1 MIPYHL
7 DYDDSVWLPVP
18 SEPTEQ
24 WPDEL
29 VEHYRSGLGGMSP
42 ALADA
47 LRRVAETATAMR
59 TELTGQLLVFC
70 PPHLAPAIGFV
81 GVQVVEDADTGLDE
95 AVLDDPAGV
104 LLPNVEDV
112 TDPYWGDG
120 RRAAVV
126 TDSSKPGIQGGRFN
140 YAFRRSDSLLI
151 ATAIAD
157 TIPYAT
163 TMLAHSDRLVTAVRL
178 EENA

>member
-18 SEPTEQ
+18 EQPTEE

-29 VEHYRSGLGGMSP
+29 VAHYTRGLGGMSP
-42 ALADA
+42 TLADA

-59 TELTGQLLVFC
+59 TELTDQLLVFC

-81 GVQVVEDADTGLDE
+81 GVQVVEDPDTGLDD
-95 AVLDDPAGV
+95 AVAGDPTGV
-104 LLPNVEDV
+104 LLPNVEAVADE
-112 TDPYWGDG
+112 YWGEG
-120 RRAAVV
+120 RRAAIV
-126 TDSSKPGIQGGRFN
+126 TESSKPGIQAGRFN
-140 YAFRRSDSLLI
+140 YAFRRADSLLV

-163 TMLAHSDRLVTAVRL
+163 TMLAHSDRLVTSTRL
-178 EENA
+178 EGE